1 MIASSFVLA
10 ASLVLAVEPGYTTP
24 LPELVGVAG
33 DVERPPDRLR
43 LPAPPPRIAVRTRV
57 VPAPVDDRRVP
68 TKASAYGQ
76 LGAGVSLLGIGLA
89 GVGILGGGLYLQR
102 AYDREQARLDARPDI
117 DPTTLDLEP
126 LEAQARRA
134 KTMIGA
140 GTIMTAAGLAL
151 GTALTITGT
160 RALQRHRKLTVA
172 PTLGGVILHTR
183 F

>member
-1 MIASSFVLA
+1 MIGTSFVLA
-10 ASLVLAVEPGYTTP
+10 ASLVLAAEPGYTTP
-24 LPELVGVAG
+24 LPELVGVTG

-43 LPAPPPRIAVRTRV
+43 LPAPRIAVRTHV

-102 AYDREQARLDARPDI
+102 AYDREQARLEARPDI
-117 DPTTLDLEP
+117 DPTTLDLAP

-134 KTMIGA
+134 KAMIGA

-160 RALQRHRKLTVA
+160 RALHRRKLTVA
-172 PTLGGVILHTR
+172 PTLSGAILQTR